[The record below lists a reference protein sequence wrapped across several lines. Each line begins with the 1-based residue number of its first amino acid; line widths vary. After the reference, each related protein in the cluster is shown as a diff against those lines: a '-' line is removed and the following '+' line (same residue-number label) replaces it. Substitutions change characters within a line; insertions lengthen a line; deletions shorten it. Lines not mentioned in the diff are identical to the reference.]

1 LGSASS
7 DEINGKAIFCDI
19 KKRNGL
25 ETKIGFTFNI
35 GEFQVVTRSQL
46 TKYKD
51 YSMTI
56 NDDDDNV
63 ININFDTKNN
73 KGTKPTEKERFA
85 DTLDAAKVEMVRG
98 IIVGEDKNGDIKLIT
113 SIEDLEQCSLLID
126 EAKSFL
132 EGHYEA

>member
-1 LGSASS
+1 
-7 DEINGKAIFCDI
+7 
-19 KKRNGL
+19 
-25 ETKIGFTFNI
+25 
-35 GEFQVVTRSQL
+35 
-46 TKYKD
+46 
-51 YSMTI
+51 MTI

-73 KGTKPTEKERFA
+73 KGAKPKEKERFA
-85 DTLDAAKVEMVRG
+85 DMLDAAKVEMVRG